1 MNWIQLTTEEQI
13 DKISEQSKTKP
24 VLIFKYSSRCSICD
38 RVQYIMEG
46 NWNTHPKENE
56 EKITPYFL
64 NLIKYRNVS
73 NEVAR
78 KFKVMHE
85 SPQAIVIKDG
95 EAVYAESHG
104 YISLDDILKSI

>member
-24 VLIFKYSSRCSICD
+24 VLIFKFSGRCSVCD
-38 RVQYIMEG
+38 RVQYIMEDR
-46 NWNTHPKENE
+46 WNRQPKENE

-73 NEVAR
+73 NEVAG
-78 KFKVMHE
+78 KFDVIHE

-95 EAVYAESHG
+95 KVVYAQSHS